1 MKIDNKIRKFLK
13 SALDEDIGN
22 IDITTETLF
31 GRGFLIKA
39 SLIAKQKCIL
49 AGISLFKETFFI
61 LDRNIKF
68 SDCVK
73 DGSSLKQD
81 SIVCRIEG
89 NLKSILRAER
99 VALNILSHL
108 SGIATYTAE
117 FVRQTGGNFRILDT
131 RKTLPG
137 LRFLEKYAVRTGGGY
152 NHRFNLSEMVLI
164 KDNHIRVRRTAY
176 GVPREEKSV
185 GIKELI
191 ETARRKVAK
200 GTVIEVE
207 VTNIEEFNAA
217 IVARP
222 DIIMLDNMRVA
233 DVKACVEIRRFTKN
247 KPLLEVSGGVT
258 LANVEEYAKCKVDMI
273 SVGSLTQSVKSVD
286 ISLEI
291 V

>member
-73 DGSSLKQD
+73 DGSSLKNG
-81 SIVCRIEG
+81 SVVCRIEG

-99 VALNILSHL
+99 VALNIISHL

-131 RKTLPG
+131 RKTLPC
-137 LRFLEKYAVRTGGGY
+137 LRQLEKYAVRTGGGY
-152 NHRFNLSEMVLI
+152 NHRFNLSEMVLL
-164 KDNHIRVRRTAY
+164 KDNHINLWAKHRKNSRIDAIRYLVSRAKKKT
-176 GVPREEKSV
+176 
-185 GIKELI
+185 EL
-191 ETARRKVAK
+191 AV
-200 GTVIEVE
+200 EVE
-207 VTNIEEFNAA
+207 VESCDEAIAA
-217 IVARP
+217 AESGADILMFDNTGVSEIKKFLKKYGDNRP
-222 DIIMLDNMRVA
+222 LI
-233 DVKACVEIRRFTKN
+233 
-247 KPLLEVSGGVT
+247 EVSGGIKISDIKKFRNLDIDFV
-258 LANVEEYAKCKVDMI
+258 
-273 SVGSLTQSVKSVD
+273 SVGRITHSAPAVD
-286 ISLEI
+286 FSLEI
-291 V
+291 A